1 MQFIS
6 LITLIFTLIGCLQ
19 AFPIES
25 RSPGTFYGVTY
36 NARHSDGSCQ
46 SASEVSDS
54 IKLMKSN
61 GITHIR
67 TYSQECDQLPSILKA
82 IKAQGGGMT
91 VLAAVWLDGS
101 SGDDQEISTL
111 KSVLSKNYGNQYI
124 QGILVGN
131 EVIFNNVMSDGTLIN
146 KIKQVKAFASDINV
160 GTAEIPSSYTN
171 QLVTACDMVASNVY
185 PFFSNV
191 NVDTAISNL
200 KAQYNN
206 LKKVA
211 GSKNVWITE
220 TGWPSS
226 GSALGNSV
234 PSETNGQKYVTGLLK
249 SSLPYYYFEWQDS
262 DWKSEGTEKSFGL
275 LNSAAQLGGQILSPK
290 QNDTVQVG
298 QNTEISFQYENVGT
312 GDYTVDIQ
320 LWQDA
325 AASVLIDNITIG
337 HEIKSGNS
345 SGSHVDFVYNDT
357 YTWKVPHGLNE
368 TFYLTVIEHAKTP
381 IYAQGITMR
390 SRPVMLHTSSAV
402 SLALNSFSLTFLVG
416 VSFLI
421 FSLSV

>member
-1 MQFIS
+1 
-6 LITLIFTLIGCLQ
+6 
-19 AFPIES
+19 
-25 RSPGTFYGVTY
+25 
-36 NARHSDGSCQ
+36 
-46 SASEVSDS
+46 
-54 IKLMKSN
+54 MKSN

-146 KIKQVKAFASDINV
+146 KIKQVKAFASAINV

-206 LKKVA
+206 LKK
-211 GSKNVWITE
+211 WICF
-220 TGWPSS
+220 GQLSS
-226 GSALGNSV
+226 
-234 PSETNGQKYVTGLLK
+234 
-249 SSLPYYYFEWQDS
+249 
-262 DWKSEGTEKSFGL
+262 
-275 LNSAAQLGGQILSPK
+275 
-290 QNDTVQVG
+290 
-298 QNTEISFQYENVGT
+298 
-312 GDYTVDIQ
+312 
-320 LWQDA
+320 
-325 AASVLIDNITIG
+325 
-337 HEIKSGNS
+337 
-345 SGSHVDFVYNDT
+345 
-357 YTWKVPHGLNE
+357 
-368 TFYLTVIEHAKTP
+368 
-381 IYAQGITMR
+381 
-390 SRPVMLHTSSAV
+390 
-402 SLALNSFSLTFLVG
+402 
-416 VSFLI
+416 
-421 FSLSV
+421 